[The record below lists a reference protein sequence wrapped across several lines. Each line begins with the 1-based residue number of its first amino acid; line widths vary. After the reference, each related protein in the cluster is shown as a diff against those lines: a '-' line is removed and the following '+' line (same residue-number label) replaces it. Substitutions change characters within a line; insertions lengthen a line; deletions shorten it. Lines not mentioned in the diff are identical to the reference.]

1 MDFQMITYESSSL
14 IENKNYIDDYL
25 DGISIPYD
33 DFLEEHILNSE
44 IFSIFFKGEHIG
56 FFGKLENMAT
66 IFFIK
71 NEYFHKA
78 NEVFADIKM
87 RFNINQAFVPTT
99 DIGFMS
105 VALEKFAGIE
115 IQALHF
121 TEKNSVIRPPEYS
134 KENFRLATE
143 HDLREIELLAGDF
156 LDKYDERIKNHQIYV
171 LEENNSIIGLGVLVD
186 NKIMRNCAA
195 TGMFTKESMRR
206 KGIGRSIIIHLK
218 TIVHEL
224 GKTPV
229 PGCGYYN
236 TNSRRTLESAGYIS
250 KSKLLKFQF

>member
-1 MDFQMITYESSSL
+1 MITYESSSL
-14 IENKNYIDDYL
+14 IENKNHVDEYL

-33 DFLEEHILNSE
+33 DFLEEHIFNSQ
-44 IFSIFFKGEHIG
+44 IFSIFLEGEHIG

-78 NEVFADIKM
+78 NEVFTDIKTN
-87 RFNINQAFVPTT
+87 FNITEAFVPTP

-105 VALEKFAGIE
+105 VALEKFASIE

-121 TEKNSVIRPPEYS
+121 TETNAVIHPPEFP

-143 HDLREIELLAGDF
+143 QDLREIERLAGDF
-156 LDKYDERIKNHQIYV
+156 LDRYDERIRNNQIYV
-171 LEENNSIIGLGVLVD
+171 LEENHFIIGLGVLVD
-186 NKIMRNCAA
+186 NKIMRNCVG
-195 TGMFTKESMRR
+195 TGMFTKESMRQ
-206 KGIGRSIIIHLK
+206 KGVGRSIIIHLK
-218 TIVHEL
+218 TIVHAS

-229 PGCGYYN
+229 PGCWYYN
-236 TNSRRTLESAGYIS
+236 TNSRKTLESAGYVS

>member
-1 MDFQMITYESSSL
+1 MITYASSSL
-14 IENKNYIDDYL
+14 IENKNHIDEYL

-33 DFLEEHILNSE
+33 DFLEEHILNSQ
-44 IFSIFFKGEHIG
+44 IFSIFLKREHIG

-66 IFFIK
+66 TFFIK

-78 NEVFADIKM
+78 NEVFADIQM
-87 RFNINQAFVPTT
+87 NFNITEAFVPTS

-105 VALEKFAGIE
+105 VTLEKFASIE

-121 TEKNSVIRPPEYS
+121 TETNSFVRSPEFP

-143 HDLREIELLAGDF
+143 HDLREIEQFASDF
-156 LDKYDERIKNHQIYV
+156 LDRYNERIRNNQIYV

-186 NKIMRNCAA
+186 NKIMRNCAG

-229 PGCGYYN
+229 PGCWYYN
-236 TNSRRTLESAGYIS
+236 INSRKTLESAGYVS
-250 KSKLLKFQF
+250 KSKLLKFRF

>member
-1 MDFQMITYESSSL
+1 MITYESSSL
-14 IENKNYIDDYL
+14 IENKNHIDEYL

-33 DFLEEHILNSE
+33 DFLEEHIFNSQ
-44 IFSIFFKGEHIG
+44 IFSIFLDGEHIG

-71 NEYFHKA
+71 NEYFHMA
-78 NEVFADIKM
+78 NEVFINIQM
-87 RFNINQAFVPTT
+87 NFNITEAFVPTS

-105 VALEKFAGIE
+105 VALEKFVSIE

-121 TEKNSVIRPPEYS
+121 TETNSVIRPPEFP
-134 KENFRLATE
+134 KENFRLATG
-143 HDLREIELLAGDF
+143 HDLREIELLARDF
-156 LDKYDERIKNHQIYV
+156 LDKNDERIRNNQIYV
-171 LEENNSIIGLGVLVD
+171 LEENNSIIGLGVLVE
-186 NKIMRNCAA
+186 NKIMRNCAG
-195 TGMFTKESMRR
+195 TGMFTKESLRR

-218 TIVHEL
+218 TIAHEL

-229 PGCGYYN
+229 PGCRYYN
-236 TNSRRTLESAGYIS
+236 TNSRKTLESAGYAS